1 MKKFSPKS
9 DSLLSRSGLNAGSGG
24 GDRTSRLNVGCGRN
38 ILDGWTNLDSMPL
51 PGVDVVVDL
60 DRLGFGEG
68 GRLLPFR
75 DSSIGE
81 FLLSHVLEHI
91 RSPLP
96 LMQELWRVA
105 KPDALM
111 TIRCPYGS
119 SDDAWEDPTH
129 VRGIFLQS
137 FGYFSQPYYWR
148 ADYGYRGDWKTEGIT
163 LWVAHAHFLK
173 LQGSSLEPTPAMVEA
188 VMSERNVVR
197 EIVVQLVALKPARE
211 PLRELQETSALEIR
225 DALS

>member
-1 MKKFSPKS
+1 M
-9 DSLLSRSGLNAGSGG
+9 
-24 GDRTSRLNVGCGRN
+24 NVGCGRN
-38 ILDGWTNLDSMPL
+38 ILDGWTNLDSMSL
-51 PGVDVVVDL
+51 PGVDVVADL
-60 DRLGFGEG
+60 YRLGSGEG
-68 GRLLPFR
+68 DRLLPFG
-75 DSSIGE
+75 DNSIGE

-197 EIVVQLVALKPARE
+197 EMVVQLVALKPARE
-211 PLRELQETSALEIR
+211 PLRELQETAALEIR